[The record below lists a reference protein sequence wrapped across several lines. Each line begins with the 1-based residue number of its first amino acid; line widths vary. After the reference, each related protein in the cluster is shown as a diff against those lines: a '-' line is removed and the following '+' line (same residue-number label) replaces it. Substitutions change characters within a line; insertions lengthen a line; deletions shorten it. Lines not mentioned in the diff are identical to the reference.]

1 VGAAESVVGVIGGS
15 GLYELI
21 DPGTS
26 SVVNVDT
33 PYGAPSSDLVLG
45 CFAGRRVAFLARHGT
60 GHTLAPHAI
69 NYRANLWALA
79 SVGVS
84 AVLSFSAV
92 GSISP
97 AMPPGTFVVPDQ
109 LIDRTNGRDD
119 TFFDGDAA
127 PAEDAVQHL
136 PFADPYCEQLR
147 HVAVDALTAL
157 DESFAPNGT
166 TIVIQGPRFST
177 RAESRWFRSAGGDI
191 VIMTQYPEA
200 ALAAELNVGLVNL
213 SFVTDTD
220 AGDPGDAARDTA
232 VDAAQVLDR
241 MAAAQPRI
249 LAAIQAVVAAIPD
262 DYVPRRLIDPAAVA
276 RILAQPVLSQP
287 MLTQPA
293 PAR

>member
-1 VGAAESVVGVIGGS
+1 VGAAEPVVGVIGGS

-26 SVVNVDT
+26 SVVSVDT

-127 PAEDAVQHL
+127 PAADAVQHL

-147 HVAVDALTAL
+147 RVAVDALTAL

-177 RAESRWFRSAGGDI
+177 RAESSWFRSAGGDI
-191 VIMTQYPEA
+191 VNMTQYPEA
-200 ALAAELNVGLVNL
+200 ALAAELNLGLINL

-220 AGDPGDAARDTA
+220 AGDPGDAAGDAA
-232 VDAAQVLDR
+232 VDAAQVFDR
-241 MAAAQPRI
+241 MAAAHPRI
-249 LAAIQAVVAAIPD
+249 LAAIQAVVAAVPH